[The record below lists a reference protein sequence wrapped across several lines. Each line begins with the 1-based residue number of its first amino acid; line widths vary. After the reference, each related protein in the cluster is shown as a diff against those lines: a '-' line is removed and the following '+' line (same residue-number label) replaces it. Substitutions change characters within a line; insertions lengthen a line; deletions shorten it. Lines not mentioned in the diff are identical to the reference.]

1 MVTETTIPLLRSS
14 QSFFTQ
20 QVRSSMKI
28 MIRATNWVGDAILA
42 LPTIRAVRQ
51 KFPEAHIGIVA
62 RPYVAEIYRN
72 QSLCDELIEYDPKGA
87 HRGWSSRATL
97 VAELRARKFDVA
109 LLLQNAFDAAWL
121 AWRAGI
127 PERIGYA
134 RDGRRLLLTKAIAVP
149 KPGEIPAHEKF
160 YYLELLRR
168 AGWIDQLQDDPHI
181 GLHVPEARRVKA
193 AETLLEAGA
202 RPHAVRVAIG
212 AGASY
217 GSAKCWPPER
227 FAEWANRFQAETD
240 GDVILFGTAAEAS
253 VSNAIIAGMK
263 KKPIDLTGKTAI
275 GDLPALLSQCQ
286 LFLGNDSGA
295 MHVAA
300 AVGLPVVAVFG
311 PTDPF
316 GTAPVTPRSSIVQ
329 EKPYC
334 SPCFLRRCPTDHRCM
349 KSITPEMVAAAAKPW
364 LNKLEVNP
372 A

>member
-1 MVTETTIPLLRSS
+1 MN
-14 QSFFTQ
+14 
-20 QVRSSMKI
+20 I

-42 LPTIRAVRQ
+42 LPAIRAVRQ
-51 KFPEAHIGIVA
+51 KFPDARISIVA
-62 RPYVAEIYRN
+62 RPYVAEIYRD
-72 QSLCDELIEYDPKGA
+72 QSLCDELIPYDPKGA
-87 HRGWSSRATL
+87 HRGWSGRANL
-97 VAELRARKFDVA
+97 ISELRARKFDVA

-121 AWRAGI
+121 AWRAQI

-134 RDGRRLLLTKAIAVP
+134 RDGRRFLLTKPIAVP
-149 KPGEIPAHEKF
+149 KPSEIPSHEKF

-168 AGWIDQLQDDPHI
+168 AGWTSELQNDDHI
-181 GLHVPEARRVKA
+181 ILHVPESSRAKA
-193 AETLLEAGA
+193 AETLRAAGA
-202 RPHAVRVAIG
+202 RPHVLRVALG

-217 GSAKCWPPER
+217 GSAKCWPPDR
-227 FAEWANRFQAETD
+227 FAEWANRLQAETD
-240 GDVILFGTAAEAS
+240 GDVILFGTVAEAP

-263 KKPIDLTGKTAI
+263 RKPIDLTGKTAI

-300 AVGLPVVAVFG
+300 AVGLPVIAIFG

-316 GTAPVTPRSSIVQ
+316 GTAPVTPLFTIVQ

-349 KSITPEMVAAAAKPW
+349 KSITPEMVAAAVNPW
-364 LNKLEVNP
+364 LVKLEERPV
-372 A
+372 